1 MAFGRVLPA
10 VAGLTILVASATATA
25 MPDRVAASCRLTRAD
40 SLGPFYVPGAP
51 VRSSVGRGYVLR
63 GTVRAAGTCRAIP
76 RARIEFWLVNG
87 QGRYDAA
94 HRATVLASRSGRY
107 RFTSNKPVGYGGRPP
122 HIHVRVTARGYR
134 TLVTQ
139 HYPRPAQRSAR
150 FDLVLRRR

>member
-1 MAFGRVLPA
+1 MALGRVLLA
-10 VAGLTILVASATATA
+10 VAGLATVLVASGIAA
-25 MPDRVAASCRLTRAD
+25 PDRVTATCRPTRAD

-51 VRSSVGRGYVLR
+51 MRSSVGTGYLLR
-63 GTVRAAGTCRAIP
+63 GTVRAVGTCRAIP
-76 RARIEFWLVNG
+76 RARIELWLVNP
-87 QGRYDAA
+87 QGEYDAA
-94 HRATVLASRSGRY
+94 HRATVIASRLGRY
-107 RFTSNKPVGYGGRPP
+107 RFTSNKPVGYGGRPA